1 MSGAGPRPHG
11 DRRLVI
17 AIDGPGSSGKSSV
30 GARVAAALGYRFC
43 DTGLLYRAVAWLAT
57 AEGVGVSDE
66 AAVAALVGRI
76 GLEDDGS
83 GALARVVVDGEPV
96 GEAVASA
103 AVDAAVSGYAALPA
117 VRQALLERQR
127 SLARDGG
134 IVMAGRDIGTVVL
147 PDADRKVFLDA
158 SVEERA
164 ARRARQRDL
173 DPGSAEG
180 RRILDELRLRDE
192 LDSTR
197 PVAPLRAAPDAVH
210 VPTDGLDRD
219 AVVDRVLAL
228 VREREAPKRGIDPDA
243 GAAAEHRGRRGRERR
258 LSDRRPWFVRLTHA
272 VGLVVARLLTRATVE
287 GLDRADLPRTGPL
300 IVTVNHLSNSD
311 PVLIGPW
318 LGPALGRQLHWVGKE
333 ELLRIPVIGWAI
345 AENGVIGIRRGEGD
359 IEAFRLAKRVLD
371 EGHVLVIFPEGTRSR
386 TGGLGRAK
394 AGVGLLA
401 LRTGAPILPVALTGT
416 ERLWPR
422 GGLPRP
428 WARISMRVGAP
439 YRLPPAEGTDRRR
452 AQEAATETI
461 MRRIA
466 ELLPPAYRGAYAD
479 ETDGQGPSGP
489 VR

>member
-1 MSGAGPRPHG
+1 MSDDGATPVGT
-11 DRRLVI
+11 RRLVI
-17 AIDGPGSSGKSSV
+17 AVDGPGSSGKSSV
-30 GARVAAALGYRFC
+30 GASVAAALGYRFC
-43 DTGLLYRAVAWLAT
+43 DTGLLYRAVTWLAT
-57 AEGVGVSDE
+57 AEGVTAADE
-66 AAVAALVGRI
+66 AGVAALVGRI

-83 GALARVVVDGEPV
+83 GALARIVVDGRPV
-96 GEAVASA
+96 GEAVTSA
-103 AVDAAVSGYAALPA
+103 GVDAAVSGYAALPA
-117 VRQALLERQR
+117 VRGALLDRQR
-127 SLARDGG
+127 ELARHGG

-147 PDADRKVFLDA
+147 PDADLKIFLDA

-164 ARRARQRDL
+164 ARRARQRGLEPDS
-173 DPGSAEG
+173 DEG

-197 PVAPLRAAPDAVH
+197 PVAPLRAASDAVH
-210 VPTDGLDRD
+210 VPTDGLGRD
-219 AVVDRVLAL
+219 AVVERVLEL
-228 VREREAPKRGIDPDA
+228 VRGLEASARRN
-243 GAAAEHRGRRGRERR
+243 AADRPRGRGEGRR
-258 LSDRRPWFVRLTHA
+258 LSDRRPLFVRLTHL

-287 GLDRADLPRTGPL
+287 GLDRPDLPRTGPV

-311 PVLIGPW
+311 PILIGPW

-333 ELLRIPVIGWAI
+333 ELLRIPLFGWAI

-386 TGGLGRAK
+386 TGRLGRAK

-401 LRTGAPILPVALTGT
+401 VRTGAQILPVALTGT

-428 WARISMRVGAP
+428 GARISMRVGAP
-439 YRLPPAEGTDRRR
+439 YRLPPAAGGDRRR
-452 AQEAATETI
+452 MQVEATETI

-466 ELLPPAYRGAYAD
+466 ALLPPSYRGVYAD
-479 ETDGQGPSGP
+479 DADPEGPAAP

>member
-1 MSGAGPRPHG
+1 MSEAGALPSGT
-11 DRRLVI
+11 RRLVI
-17 AIDGPGSSGKSSV
+17 AVDGPGSSGKSSV
-30 GARVAAALGYRFC
+30 GVRVAAALGYRFC
-43 DTGLLYRAVAWLAT
+43 DTGLLYRAVTWLAT
-57 AEGVGVSDE
+57 SEGVAVDDE
-66 AAVAALVGRI
+66 AAVAALVPRI

-83 GALARVVVDGEPV
+83 GALATIVVDGTAV
-96 GEAVASA
+96 GEGVASA

-117 VRQALLERQR
+117 VRDALLQRQR
-127 SLARDGG
+127 ELARHGG

-147 PDADRKVFLDA
+147 PDADLKVFLDA
-158 SVEERA
+158 SVGERA
-164 ARRARQRDL
+164 ARRARQRGL
-173 DPGSAEG
+173 DPASTEG

-210 VPTDGLDRD
+210 VATDGLGED
-219 AVVDRVLAL
+219 AVVDRVLELA
-228 VREREAPKRGIDPDA
+228 REVATSHRRSS
-243 GAAAEHRGRRGRERR
+243 AERARRRGEGRR
-258 LSDRRPWFVRLTHA
+258 LSDRRPLFVRLTHL

-287 GLDRADLPRTGPL
+287 GLDRPDLPRTGPL

-311 PVLIGPW
+311 PILIGPW

-333 ELLRIPVIGWAI
+333 ELLRIPLIGWAI

-401 LRTGAPILPVALTGT
+401 VRTGAPILPVALTGT

-428 WARISMRVGAP
+428 GARISMRVGAP
-439 YRLPPAEGTDRRR
+439 YRLAPSGGSDRRR
-452 AQEAATETI
+452 AQEEATETI

-466 ELLPPAYRGAYAD
+466 ELLPPSYRGAYAD
-479 ETDGQGPSGP
+479 GAGQEDPAAP